1 MVMIKI
7 YHESVCKPLQ
17 MIFKSCI
24 ENDIPSNEWKK
35 ANVLI
40 YKKGDKQELKS
51 TNLLRYFRFI

>member
-1 MVMIKI
+1 MIKI

-17 MIFKSCI
+17 MIFISCI